1 MNSSNIT
8 EKSEKNYLYSKMNI
22 TYNITKDK
30 ENKYYDFNYL
40 LFFLFI
46 IIFMFM
52 FCGNNKNNYQKENSK
67 QIESRINNEIN

>member
-1 MNSSNIT
+1 MMNISNIT
-8 EKSEKNYLYSKMNI
+8 EQNENYLYSKINT

-30 ENKYYDFNYL
+30 ENKYYDFHYL

-52 FCGNNKNNYQKENSK
+52 FCGNSKIITKKENST
-67 QIESRINNEIN
+67 QVERGFNNEIN

>member
-1 MNSSNIT
+1 MMNISNIT
-8 EKSEKNYLYSKMNI
+8 EQNENYFYSKINT

-30 ENKYYDFNYL
+30 ENKYYDFHYL

-52 FCGNNKNNYQKENSK
+52 FCGNNKIITKKENST
-67 QIESRINNEIN
+67 QVERGFNNEIN